1 MTESNFHDLAE
12 ILREAALQE
21 AANRTKQRSQ
31 LIASVTAASADRLEL
46 EAQTEAEADELL
58 AVYEDEKAKNDA
70 LAKSLDKVSCA
81 LVPERQSPMDAL
93 LTSCLS

>member
-1 MTESNFHDLAE
+1 MTGSNFHDLAE

-31 LIASVTAASADRLEL
+31 LIASVAAASSDRLEL
-46 EAQTEAEADELL
+46 DAQTEAKADELL

-70 LAKSLDKVSCA
+70 LAKSLDEVS
-81 LVPERQSPMDAL
+81 L
-93 LTSCLS
+93 LAAMPNGCFTYGIRYARST